1 MIQVYLLAVGELRC
15 QIEKNT
21 ASLPGWEKLAGWQ
34 QEKISRC
41 AAPGTRALCMGG
53 QLLLQYGA
61 CEWAA
66 SFDKSDAKPA
76 AIENGIS
83 WRVIDFSELPEDIAA
98 PQPLT
103 VAYEAGGKP
112 HILHVPWHY
121 NLSHSGDY
129 VALAISDASVGIDIQ
144 QMRPYRDS
152 LVKRFFSAQ
161 EAAAYQSLVSVDVQR
176 GRTLFYTLWCRKEA
190 YGKLLGTGLTEEVL
204 GHNMLGDMGVC
215 LYEYG
220 ELPGYRICVC
230 DRGR

>member
-66 SFDKSDAKPA
+66 SFDKLDAKPA

-83 WRVIDFSELPEDIAA
+83 WRVIDFSELPEHIAA

-152 LVKRFFSAQ
+152 LVKRFF
-161 EAAAYQSLVSVDVQR
+161 
-176 GRTLFYTLWCRKEA
+176 FFF
-190 YGKLLGTGLTEEVL
+190 
-204 GHNMLGDMGVC
+204 
-215 LYEYG
+215 
-220 ELPGYRICVC
+220 
-230 DRGR
+230 